1 MVTHGPRDLKM
12 STSHS
17 VTGWWSG
24 FFYSAF
30 ISTLPSFSSSSF
42 LVTRQHPLWVR
53 QGSVHLF
60 LQSPSPHHQVGFV
73 LQPLLFHSG
82 DKGWLFKGATP
93 SVLFITTRWITRHP
107 VTLTKQVL
115 PVTKCN
121 YAVQKAQKIEMMN
134 IMQKKQTKTIT
145 KILCTCSF
153 FSSNVAINSS
163 TSACNFVESG
173 YCMWYSWVHSAI

>member
-1 MVTHGPRDLKM
+1 MVTHGPRDLQM

-60 LQSPSPHHQVGFV
+60 LQSPSPHHQVGLV

-82 DKGWLFKGATP
+82 DKGWLFKGATS

-107 VTLTKQVL
+107 VTLTNQVL

-134 IMQKKQTKTIT
+134 IIQKKKKQKQLL
-145 KILCTCSF
+145 KYCVPVLFSHQILP
-153 FSSNVAINSS
+153 
-163 TSACNFVESG
+163 
-173 YCMWYSWVHSAI
+173 